1 MSVRAVSMVD
11 PARKLAAEFIGTA
24 LLLLAVV
31 GSAWAAAELSPNDA
45 GLRLLQ
51 NSLATAAALIA
62 IIIALFTVSGAQIN
76 PAVTLAN
83 WLLDRSGGSL
93 AVGYVIAQCAGAF
106 AGCVL
111 ANVMFGQQA
120 VEVSTLDRG
129 GWTLVLSEAVATFGL
144 VLIVFAAVRSGRTT
158 LLPFAVGAYIGG
170 AYFFTSSTSFANPAV
185 TIARTVTGSFAG
197 IDPASVPGF
206 LLGQVIGVIVAVAVV
221 AFLLPKTA
229 PTRDQAPK

>member
-1 MSVRAVSMVD
+1 MISVID
-11 PARKLAAEFIGTA
+11 PVRKIAAEFIGTA
-24 LLLLAVV
+24 FLLLAVV

-62 IIIALFTVSGAQIN
+62 IIIALFAVSGAQIN

-83 WLLDRSGGSL
+83 WLLDRSGGRL

-106 AGCVL
+106 AGCIL
-111 ANVMFGQQA
+111 ANVMFGEPA

-129 GWTLVLSEAVATFGL
+129 GWTLILSEAVATFGL
-144 VLIVFAAVRSGRTT
+144 VLIIFAAVRSGRTA

-206 LLGQVIGVIVAVAVV
+206 LLGQIIGTVAAVAVV

-229 PTRDQAPK
+229 PAKDRPAK

>member
-1 MSVRAVSMVD
+1 MSLRAASVIDPVR
-11 PARKLAAEFIGTA
+11 KIAAEFIGTA
-24 LLLLAVV
+24 FLLLAVV

-83 WLLDRSGGSL
+83 WLLDRSCGRL
-93 AVGYVIAQCAGAF
+93 AIGYVIAQCAGAF

-111 ANVMFGQQA
+111 ANVIFGEPA

-129 GWTLVLSEAVATFGL
+129 GWTLILSEAVATFGL
-144 VLIVFAAVRSGRTT
+144 VLIIFAAVRSGRTA

-206 LLGQVIGVIVAVAVV
+206 LLGQIIGAVAAVAVV
-221 AFLLPKTA
+221 VFLLPKTA
-229 PTRDQAPK
+229 PAKDRPSA

>member
-1 MSVRAVSMVD
+1 MSVRAVSIID
-11 PARKLAAEFIGTA
+11 PARKLTAEFIGTA

-76 PAVTLAN
+76 PAVTVAS
-83 WLLDRSGGSL
+83 WLLDRSGGRL

-111 ANVMFGQQA
+111 ANVLFSEPA
-120 VEVSTLDRG
+120 TEVSTLDRG
-129 GWTLVLSEAVATFGL
+129 GWTLILSEGVATFGL
-144 VLIVFAAVRSGRTT
+144 ILIIFAAVRSRRTA

-185 TIARTVTGSFAG
+185 TIARTLTGSFAG

-206 LLGQVIGVIVAVAVV
+206 LIGQVIGVIAAVAVV
-221 AFLLPKTA
+221 AFLLPRTA
-229 PTRDQAPK
+229 PVKDRPPT